1 MSRLDKA
8 ENNMD
13 KWYGLALG
21 QCIEELQAEVK
32 GLDDYEAKSEESGV
46 IWLFCVL
53 QAVTSRIDL
62 KSDVIFIEQEM
73 LLIVITMRQVQSE
86 SKNK

>member
-32 GLDDYEAKSEESGV
+32 GLDDYDTKSEESGV
-46 IWLFCVL
+46 IFFIGTL
-53 QAVTSRIDL
+53 QAVTSRID
-62 KSDVIFIEQEM
+62 
-73 LLIVITMRQVQSE
+73 
-86 SKNK
+86 SKIRRHLHWTRNAIDCYNNAPSSVWE